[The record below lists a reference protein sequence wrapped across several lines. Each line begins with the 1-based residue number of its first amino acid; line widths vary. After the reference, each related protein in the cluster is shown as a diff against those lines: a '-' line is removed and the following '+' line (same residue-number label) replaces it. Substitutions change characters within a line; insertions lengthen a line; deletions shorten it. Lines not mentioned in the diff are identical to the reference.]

1 MYSLNYFN
9 LISVCIDKLYEEEG
23 QAESGGRE
31 GGAHCGRETMK
42 AKQIETAV
50 QKHTSYASSKH

>member
-9 LISVCIDKLYEEEG
+9 LIGVCIDNLYEEEG

-31 GGAHCGRETMK
+31 GGAHTVGGRP
-42 AKQIETAV
+42 
-50 QKHTSYASSKH
+50 